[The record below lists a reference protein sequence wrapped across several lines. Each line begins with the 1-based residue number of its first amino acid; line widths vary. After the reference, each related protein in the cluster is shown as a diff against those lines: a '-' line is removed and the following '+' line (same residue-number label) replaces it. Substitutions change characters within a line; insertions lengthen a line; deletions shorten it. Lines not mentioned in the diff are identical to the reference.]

1 VDTTTG
7 RVGIGTDVPLDNF
20 VVFKNTMLASNVEDS
35 TYAVFGNQYSS
46 GDVLNVVS
54 FGDVRICCDAN
65 NSSTGKKISF
75 ITNGGTNYD
84 SGTVGGGSELMTIL
98 DTGNVGIGAASPS
111 YPLHVQSSTN
121 PQMLI
126 GNSSGGGG
134 NIYFGNGNHGVG
146 RGTGKINFTDVN
158 DVVLHTAGS
167 GNAGLATNYAN
178 YYLKLTNGGVVLHN
192 GSTVHS
198 SDDRIKINEERI
210 TNATETL
217 MKLDPQIYDKTIDIN
232 SSNVFG
238 REAGLIIQDV
248 WYDAPELRYLVLPA
262 DDANPSEEKPQR
274 SDNIQE
280 DPDYSDWGSKSGH
293 FNYTGLIPYL
303 IKSNQEQQALI
314 DDLDTQLQDEKQKMA
329 SLLARIEALENSS

>member
-1 VDTTTG
+1 
-7 RVGIGTDVPLDNF
+7 
-20 VVFKNTMLASNVEDS
+20 
-35 TYAVFGNQYSS
+35 
-46 GDVLNVVS
+46 
-54 FGDVRICCDAN
+54 
-65 NSSTGKKISF
+65 
-75 ITNGGTNYD
+75 
-84 SGTVGGGSELMTIL
+84 MTIL

-126 GNSSGGGG
+126 GNSSGSGG
-134 NIYFGNGNHGVG
+134 NIYFGNGDHGVG